1 MKQTIGSFL
10 FGIVLAVLPLPACA
24 QVEASAIYHEP
35 KLTAGAFVSIFQPD
49 YAGNGI
55 AQSSP
60 NALLGVGAFVDGRFN
75 RWIGVEAEGRWM
87 NWNEYVGISEN
98 SYSIGPKIPIKR
110 IARFTPYGKF
120 LVGLGGGSF
129 LNGHTTALTYG
140 GGTDYDL
147 SKHFV
152 LRGDF
157 EFQQW
162 LVTPNLFPYGGSVGI
177 GYKIF

>member
-10 FGIVLAVLPLPACA
+10 FGLVLAVLALPACA
-24 QVEASAIYHEP
+24 QVAPSAIYHEP
-35 KLTAGAFVSIFQPD
+35 KLTAGGFASLFQPD

-60 NALLGVGAFVDGRFN
+60 NSLIGIGAFVDARAN
-75 RWIGVEAEGRWM
+75 RWIGIEAEGRWLH
-87 NWNEYVGISEN
+87 WNEYIGISEDT
-98 SYSIGPKIPIKR
+98 YSIGPKIPIRHIGK
-110 IARFTPYGKF
+110 FTPYGKF
-120 LVGLGGGSF
+120 LIGLGGGSF

-140 GGTDYDL
+140 GGTDYNL
-147 SKHFV
+147 GKRFFA
-152 LRGDF
+152 RGDF

-162 LVTPNLFPYGGSVGI
+162 LVTPNLFPYGASVGI